1 MKIPKTK
8 APADMK
14 LPPVLAKPK
23 PVNIATKER
32 IVIGFVSV
40 KKTSRHKRQLGHF
53 LWTKPRVSHGFAKR
67 VLTPK

>member
-1 MKIPKTK
+1 MPKTK

-14 LPPVLAKPK
+14 FPPVLARPK

-40 KKTSRHKRQLGHF
+40 RKN
-53 LWTKPRVSHGFAKR
+53 VDA
-67 VLTPK
+67 